1 MIKPLTAFY
10 KSFYLTP
17 IFFIMGIGLVFLFA
31 ISYFFFGLFA
41 ITKMVLAFFIFLF
54 LLDIV
59 LLYAKKG
66 ALLGGR
72 SVKQR
77 LNNGLANNIDV
88 VIKNNYGFKI
98 KCELVDELPF
108 QFGLLSNKFSAFIQK
123 KSVYQHQY
131 QLKPTTRGE
140 YTFGNTL
147 CFVQSPLCLIKRKF
161 NFNTAQTV
169 YVYPAYSLLKQ
180 YSLQAISNRFA
191 NLGIKKIRRLGNTHE
206 FDQIKE
212 YVRGDDVRTIN
223 WKSTARKG
231 DLMVNKYIDERS
243 QLVYC
248 IIDKS
253 RNMRMPFEGMSLL
266 DYAINSCLVLSN
278 VAIQK
283 QDKAGLICFA
293 QKMDSFVPA
302 EKDAIQMQLILE
314 SLYKQ
319 DTQFLDANFEAL
331 YSNIRSR
338 IKQRSLLVLFTNFE
352 SKYSLERQLPYLQKL
367 SHYHLLLV
375 IIFENTE
382 VKKLHEQSVKNIED
396 LYVQTIAD
404 KFLYEKKLLVKEL
417 KKFGITAVLTSPQN
431 LTVNAINK
439 YLEIKNKHVL

>member
-1 MIKPLTAFY
+1 MFKPLTAFY
-10 KSFYLTP
+10 KSFFLTP
-17 IFFIMGIGLVFLFA
+17 LFFIVGIGFVFLFA
-31 ISYFFFGLFA
+31 VSYFFYGLFA
-41 ITKMVLAFFIFLF
+41 ITKIFLAVFAFLF
-54 LLDIV
+54 LLDII
-59 LLYAKKG
+59 LLYAKKS

-77 LNNGLANNIDV
+77 LNNGLPNNIEIV
-88 VIKNNYGFKI
+88 VKNNYGFKV
-98 KCELVDELPF
+98 KCEIIDELPF
-108 QFGLLSNKFSAFIQK
+108 QFGLLPNSYIIKIEKTSI
-123 KSVYQHQY
+123 YQHQY
-131 QLKPTTRGE
+131 QLMPTTRGE
-140 YTFGNTL
+140 YSFGNTL
-147 CFVQSPLCLIKRKF
+147 CFIQSPLNLVKRKF
-161 NFNTAQTV
+161 SFNTSQTV

-180 YSLQAISNRFA
+180 YSLQAISNRFS

-243 QLVYC
+243 QQVYC

-266 DYAINSCLVLSN
+266 DYAINSSLVLSN

-293 QKMDSFVPA
+293 QKIDTFIQA
-302 EKDAIQMQLILE
+302 EKDALQMQLVLE
-314 SLYKQ
+314 NLYKQ
-319 DTQFLDANFEAL
+319 ETQFLDANFEAL
-331 YSNIRSR
+331 YSNVRSR

-382 VKKLHEQSVKNIED
+382 IQKLHQHDVKNTED
-396 LYVQTIAD
+396 IYVQTIAD

-417 KKFGITAVLTSPQN
+417 KKFGISAVLTSPQN

-439 YLEIKNKHVL
+439 YLEIKNKHIL